1 MTAKAGERLN
11 ILTSWIGSLDQRS
24 HYELFGIEQS
34 AASAEVKRAFH
45 LFALSFHPDR
55 YQDASEDETEL
66 ARRIFA
72 RGVKA
77 YQVLRNRDQRAEYD
91 LNLARGTERSATQIA
106 SNSSP
111 VRSLVDLCQTPAAKL
126 PARQAEKA
134 IHLGALGD
142 ARRYLM
148 EAISKDGGLNPELE
162 ARLDDLELALHAMGT
177 PSRRY

>member
-1 MTAKAGERLN
+1 MT
-11 ILTSWIGSLDQRS
+11 
-24 HYELFGIEQS
+24 
-34 AASAEVKRAFH
+34 EVKQAFH

-55 YQDASEDETEL
+55 YQDATEDEAEL

-77 YQVLRNRDQRAEYD
+77 YQTLRDRELRAEYD
-91 LNLARGTERSATQIA
+91 LNLARGTERGAAPRAA
-106 SNSSP
+106 SGGAP

-126 PARQAEKA
+126 SARQAEKA
-134 IHLGALGD
+134 IHTGALGD

-162 ARLDDLELALHAMGT
+162 ARLDDLDLALHAMGAT
-177 PSRRY
+177 GKK